1 MKLLIFVFS
10 LFLLC
15 GCYQDS
21 IHISEDYTGG
31 RYGWDS
37 TDIFFYKFISAWKPA
52 AGLSAFPDGGTPK
65 LLYKNVSFYRY
76 DRQRVELNKVFD
88 FNNLPF
94 NKSRW
99 LTSII
104 RNDSII
110 TFAIHPVSGWETEI
124 TLDPTF
130 KKYRQKFGGFFE
142 YNLNRNRTKH
152 FSKPYVISPKN
163 KQDLSASQ
171 IKKITGNISYKQ
183 WGIDLSELGSKS
195 NAGFIQDLITL
206 EGNHNYR
213 KAVVEQI
220 VSKLNAEEI
229 KAIIEKMNAYRDQL
243 SGLEQTEYEITAEE
257 TIDTLKK
264 LLRKPDDMVN

>member
-31 RYGWDS
+31 LYGRDS
-37 TDIFFYKFISAWKPA
+37 TDIFFYKYISAWKPA

-88 FNNLPF
+88 FDDLPF

-99 LTSII
+99 LTSIT

-110 TFAIHPVSGWETEI
+110 TFAIRPVSGWEKEI
-124 TLDPTF
+124 TRDSTF
-130 KKYRQKFGGFFE
+130 KKYRQQFGGFFG
-142 YNLNRNRTKH
+142 YHLYCNSTNH

-163 KQDLSASQ
+163 KKDLSASQ

-183 WGIDLSELGSKS
+183 WGIDLSELDPKGKS
-195 NAGFIQDLITL
+195 GFIQDLITL
-206 EGNHNYR
+206 QGNRNYR

-220 VSKLNAEEI
+220 VSKLNADEI
-229 KAIIEKMNAYRDQL
+229 KVIIEKMNAYRDQL
-243 SGLEQTEYEITAEE
+243 SGLEQTEYEITAEK
-257 TIDTLKK
+257 TIAALKK
-264 LLRKPDDMVN
+264 LLRKPDDMDN